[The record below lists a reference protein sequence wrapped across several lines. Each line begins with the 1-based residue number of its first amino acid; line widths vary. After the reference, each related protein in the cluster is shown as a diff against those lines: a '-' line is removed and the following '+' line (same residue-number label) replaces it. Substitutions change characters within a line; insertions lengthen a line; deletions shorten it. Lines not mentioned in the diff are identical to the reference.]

1 MSSLVQEEPAL
12 LLILTGRNDAFLV
25 VQFGAMVGAVVIGT
39 LIVTESSR
47 REKPHRPPTAL
58 TGRTLAVVKR

>member
-12 LLILTGRNDAFLV
+12 LLILTRRNDAFLV

-39 LIVTESSR
+39 LIAHR
-47 REKPHRPPTAL
+47 IIQKRKAAQAPH
-58 TGRTLAVVKR
+58 GS